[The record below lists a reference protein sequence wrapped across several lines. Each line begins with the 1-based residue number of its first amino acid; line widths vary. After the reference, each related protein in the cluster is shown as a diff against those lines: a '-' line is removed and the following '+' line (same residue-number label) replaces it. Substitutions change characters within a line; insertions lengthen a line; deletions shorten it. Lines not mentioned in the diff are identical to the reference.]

1 MARRRATKR
10 RRRTRSFSVLGA
22 VESYAYASILNQGL
36 FNNSPLNFLTGSDN
50 LNPSATW
57 PFDSVVDASMGNPK
71 GYGSAIGADRI
82 TLRELLDDPG
92 FVAATVVGR
101 GQANMIPM
109 AISAATVSVGMR
121 LFKRMLRRPLS
132 NIQRNLVKPALG
144 AGVRLA

>member
-22 VESYAYASILNQGL
+22 VESYAYASILTQGL

-57 PFDSVVDASMGNPK
+57 QFDSVVDASMGNPK

-109 AISAATVSVGMR
+109 AISAITLNAGAKIFRRVMR
-121 LFKRMLRRPLS
+121 QPFNKANALIRPL
-132 NIQRNLVKPALG
+132 AL
-144 AGVRLA
+144 GVRL